1 MAVNWLEKQGFKIF
15 WNRSVMKN
23 GSIRR
28 WVPLI
33 AVAYVAVI
41 LLLQAWGFT
50 GAADG
55 LRSLGGAIDLESKS
69 PVSGAEIGAAAAM
82 LAGVVLKILRVL
94 NLIGPIDSRV
104 ENPSRF
110 DKPLVLAFLL
120 LLPAFASA
128 GEQFGV
134 TNLDITTP
142 RGKRPFTA
150 SFETGLASTWTNGVK
165 DERAAVI
172 AFADVPYKRGGSAT
186 RIDIAGSRGQQTV
199 DLSNPQTFRSAEI
212 LTALYFEALSGVDA
226 ICFGGV
232 GLSIE
237 GSKGAPLD
245 TRMYTGGCGVRVRAF
260 KQTLLAGWGQ
270 RGSIQGQGFLGSL
283 HLTKGDK
290 TRVHIDGAIRARSLV
305 TGRRPWEL
313 RSSATVVV
321 WKR

>member
-1 MAVNWLEKQGFKIF
+1 ME
-15 WNRSVMKN
+15 N
-23 GSIRR
+23 GDGYKVGIG
-28 WVPLI
+28 LKKGLF
-33 AVAYVAVI
+33 AM
-41 LLLQAWGFT
+41 LQALIVPVALAVGGMLSDPTVVGGWFGSVGLSPVYVTVIVAAFVGVGKFLLNWAKQRST
-50 GAADG
+50 VKLQGLMSARCAQCGAA
-55 LRSLGGAIDLESKS
+55 
-69 PVSGAEIGAAAAM
+69 
-82 LAGVVLKILRVL
+82 
-94 NLIGPIDSRV
+94 
-104 ENPSRF
+104 
-110 DKPLVLAFLL
+110 LAFLFAFL
-120 LLPAFASA
+120 LLPAFAHAS
-128 GEQFGV
+128 ERQFGL
-134 TNLDITTP
+134 TTLDLTP
-142 RGKRPFTA
+142 RTPRPFTA
-150 SFETGLASTWTNGVK
+150 SFETGVASTWTNGVK

-172 AFADVPYKRGGSAT
+172 AFADIPYKRGGSAT

-237 GSKGAPLD
+237 GSNGAPLD

-260 KQTLLAGWGQ
+260 KQALLAGWGQ